1 MALLITEGKI
11 WNEKNGIN
19 GADEWFINVSFIH
32 FARSTA
38 VVVSILGEALLHIA
52 PCAKEANHN
61 EASQPDPCSGPQFT
75 SECINTHQRNSSNSR
90 KKCFSI
96 FLTVS
101 FLDLRATR
109 GGENDEKKNG
119 ISAISYKWYF
129 FVCAAGLSSG
139 KVRKYIAV
147 LLAAAPKFRR
157 KITIF
162 YDLIDFTLGGLR
174 GARLKGKTKEE
185 KSKLRAS
192 WKVSTFFYANK
203 LIKSLIEMCFECWKN
218 RFLARGH
225 GKVEKTFP
233 NHFR

>member
-1 MALLITEGKI
+1 M
-11 WNEKNGIN
+11 
-19 GADEWFINVSFIH
+19 
-32 FARSTA
+32 
-38 VVVSILGEALLHIA
+38 
-52 PCAKEANHN
+52 
-61 EASQPDPCSGPQFT
+61 
-75 SECINTHQRNSSNSR
+75 
-90 KKCFSI
+90 
-96 FLTVS
+96 
-101 FLDLRATR
+101 
-109 GGENDEKKNG
+109 
-119 ISAISYKWYF
+119 
-129 FVCAAGLSSG
+129 CAAGLSSG

-225 GKVEKTFP
+225 GKVGKNFSESLSLIESHWSEVGSFVDFTSNRTFRT
-233 NHFR
+233 HVK